1 MVLLAACGFSNAFA
15 GTYDKDHCLSDD
27 ETKTFLKEYCGIE
40 AQNNKKTYKYTG
52 TAPTAAAAG
61 DVVLVEVNDYW
72 KGAKTT
78 STTTGTFSSLFNQI
92 KYGVK
97 KFVNVTNAV
106 KIPSGT
112 LYNHQGAVNRFFFVS
127 RLAKRKTEWDGR
139 YNMPFSWYSE
149 WSCIPND
156 AATSSSW
163 ANLDA
168 SYNAL
173 KNGEPLQVPHIC
185 DNSLELNHYT
195 TLYDKDTKDKTY
207 SLSIFFYLPDGI
219 NENNYQSVTTHPY
232 AFIYRGNLAGTM
244 EKNDISTAG
253 YAADLNWNTILDNTN
268 SDVTST
274 EFFNT
279 KEGGVKEFF
288 TLVRR
293 IEGVDEVIASNIT
306 EKTFQDI
313 TLPRSAD
320 SYGYEVS
327 YYVICN
333 LVQVDA
339 SGNPVQGKS
348 PLATVNSNVVTL
360 QVPGEEG
367 FTLSL
372 NADYDAEYVNNN
384 AFGENKN
391 SFVNTLSV
399 ANTSNMPSLLK
410 GDVITFNRVMADN
423 TTAVQTLKVSNVTT
437 RGYEYTLTTLNGDG
451 TTTET
456 TGTVSNQADLFKKAT
471 TYVDYFEAQTGV
483 KADTKYQIVLTSSNG
498 VETKSN
504 YVTVPTYS
512 TPVTV
517 ARCHRSG
524 TPDPKGNPEEEVYRN
539 DIAFAPIS
547 DSQVDFY
554 YVWRDNKRIA
564 RLSDLEN
571 GTYKVDLPN
580 ENGIFNIDGGFA
592 KVEAN
597 KIVYSDFAPAAPINE
612 YEGSEVTSSPLE
624 FDYTIEIHTLNGNT
638 YGNNDTRSVFNGSL
652 SELAL
657 STNVTSFR
665 NQNNNNEF
673 RAELSW
679 NVQSPNLDPSKI
691 LGYNVYARDYDADL
705 NEVYTKL
712 NTEMLP
718 ADARSYS
725 TGTFEFKDYN
735 ERVFPKVFYVRA
747 IVDESQAQTTEAYT
761 ERNSNVAS
769 STFVTTGVSFAATT
783 SAKVIGENGAI
794 LISGAQ
800 GQNVEVYNCTGSLVE
815 KTTISSDQQS
825 LEVVPGVYMVR
836 MNNAKTFKVQVR

>member
-1 MVLLAACGFSNAFA
+1 MVLLAACGFSKAFA
-15 GTYDKDHCLSDD
+15 GTGDDKHCLSDNQT
-27 ETKTFLKEYCGIE
+27 ETLLKDYCGIE
-40 AQNNKKTYKYTG
+40 YSWWNYSYSG
-52 TAPTAAAAG
+52 DAPTAAKTG
-61 DVVLVEVNDYW
+61 DVVFVEVNDYW

-78 STTTGTFSSLFNQI
+78 ATSTASFSSLFNQV

-97 KFVNVTNAV
+97 RFVNVTNYV

-112 LYNHQGAVNRFFFVS
+112 MYNIQSATNRFFFMS
-127 RLAKRKTEWDGR
+127 RLAKRNTEWDR
-139 YNMPFSWYSE
+139 SYYNMPFSWYEE
-149 WSCIPND
+149 WSCISND

-163 ANLDA
+163 ANLNA
-168 SYNAL
+168 SYDAL

-195 TLYDKDTKDKTY
+195 TLYDKDTKDQTY

-219 NENNYQSVTTHPY
+219 DKSNYTKVTTHPY

-244 EKNDISTAG
+244 EKNDASTAG
-253 YAADLNWNTILDNTN
+253 YASNLNWKTIFDNTN
-268 SDVTST
+268 SDVKST
-274 EFFNT
+274 VFFDT
-279 KEGGVKEFF
+279 KRGGLKEYF

-293 IEGVDEVIASNIT
+293 INGVDEVVASNIT
-306 EKTFQDI
+306 DKTFQDV
-313 TLPRSAD
+313 TLPRSTEA
-320 SYGYEVS
+320 YGYEVS

-333 LVQVDA
+333 MVQVDA
-339 SGNPVQGKS
+339 SGNPVKGKS

-372 NADYDAEYVNNN
+372 NAEYNAEYVNNN

-391 SFVNTLSV
+391 HFTNTLSA
-399 ANTSNMPSLLK
+399 ANTTNIPTLLK
-410 GDVITFNRVMADN
+410 DDVITFSRTISDN
-423 TTAVQTLKVSNVTT
+423 TTNVQTLKVTNVSKKS
-437 RGYEYTLTTLNGDG
+437 YEYTLTTLNSDG
-451 TTTET
+451 TSTET
-456 TGTVSNQADLFKKAT
+456 KGTLTTQADLFKKAT
-471 TYVDYFEAQTGV
+471 TYVDNFDAQSGV
-483 KADTKYQIVLTSSNG
+483 DADTKYQITLTSGNG
-498 VETKSN
+498 VSSKSN
-504 YVTVPTYS
+504 YVTVPTYK
-512 TPVTV
+512 TPVV
-517 ARCHRSG
+517 SRRCHRSG
-524 TPDPKGNPEEEVYRN
+524 TPDPKGNPDKEVFRN
-539 DIAFAPIS
+539 DIAFSPIS

-554 YVWRDNKRIA
+554 YVWRGNKRVA

-580 ENGIFNIDGGFA
+580 ENGIFNIDGGLA

-597 KIVYSDFAPAAPINE
+597 KVVYSDFVADAPINE
-612 YEGSEVTSSPLE
+612 YEGAMVTSSPLE
-624 FDYTIEIHTLNGNT
+624 FDYTVEIHTLKGNT
-638 YGNNDTRSVFNGSL
+638 YGNNDTRSVFDGNL

-657 STNVTSFR
+657 NANVTSFR
-665 NQNNNNEF
+665 NQNNTNEF
-673 RAELSW
+673 RAEITW
-679 NVQSPNLDPSKI
+679 DVQSPSLDPSKI

-725 TGTFEFKDYN
+725 TGTFEFKGYN

-747 IVDESQAQTTEAYT
+747 IVEETPLQTDESHM

-769 STFVTTGVSFAATT
+769 STFVTTGVNFATT
-783 SAKVIGENGAI
+783 TCAKVVGENGAI

-800 GQNVEVYNCTGSLVE
+800 GQNVEVYSCTGSLVE
-815 KTTISSDQQS
+815 KTTISDDEQS
-825 LEVVPGVYMVR
+825 IEVAPGVYMVR